1 MWTKIKWG
9 LRVVALLFIGAFLHY
24 TLPQHDVVQ
33 IINTYNKNTPIGA
46 NWMFYSIED
55 TGTGVETT
63 STIRD
68 IRFIDAVY
76 PDGTSVMVYRN
87 EDTGWFWPPYF
98 KWDSSTLQAEAQNL
112 KSDKSAPAWVSITHY
127 GWRMPIFSIFPNAVS
142 VTPVAGP
149 DVTIIPWVNIILLV
163 FLLLRFRGGI
173 LFRLGL
179 RLILFLLLGILL
191 ILLFLLILLLV
202 LLLVLVLLL
211 LLILLLVLG
220 FLLLGLLQQGFQF
233 TAQLGPVG
241 GLGVHGR
248 A

>member
-1 MWTKIKWG
+1 MWNKIKWG
-9 LRVVALLFIGAFLHY
+9 LRIFAVLIIGAFLHY
-24 TLPQHDVVQ
+24 TMPQRDVVQ

-68 IRFIDAVY
+68 VRFIDAVY

-112 KSDKSAPAWVSITHY
+112 KSEKAAPQWVAITHY

-142 VTPVAGP
+142 VAAVADP
-149 DVTIIPWVNIILLV
+149 SVRLIPWVNIVILT
-163 FLLLRFRGGI
+163 FAAFIIFMLRRMWLQFRERMVDPAVAEVEEAG
-173 LFRLGL
+173 
-179 RLILFLLLGILL
+179 
-191 ILLFLLILLLV
+191 
-202 LLLVLVLLL
+202 
-211 LLILLLVLG
+211 
-220 FLLLGLLQQGFQF
+220 
-233 TAQLGPVG
+233 
-241 GLGVHGR
+241 GR
-248 A
+248 AKGWLGRLFGRKA

>member
-9 LRVVALLFIGAFLHY
+9 LRIVAILIIGAFLHY
-24 TLPQHDVVQ
+24 TMPQRDIVQ

-63 STIRD
+63 ATIRD

-76 PDGTSVMVYRN
+76 PDGESVMVYRN

-112 KSDKSAPAWVSITHY
+112 KSDKSAPQWVAITHY

-142 VTPVAGP
+142 VTPLADP
-149 DVTIIPWVNIILLV
+149 NVTLIPWVNII
-163 FLLLRFRGGI
+163 I
-173 LFRLGL
+173 LGL
-179 RLILFLLLGILL
+179 
-191 ILLFLLILLLV
+191 
-202 LLLVLVLLL
+202 
-211 LLILLLVLG
+211 LG
-220 FLLLGLLQQGFQF
+220 FLIFMVRRMWLQFRERMVDPAVAEVEEAGDRAKGWF
-233 TAQLGPVG
+233 
-241 GLGVHGR
+241 GR
-248 A
+248 MFGRKT